1 MCTKECSKTAL
12 NMERAKLCMQ
22 TGLPHMMETGTTTK
36 LKVRA
41 SQSMSWVTDTK
52 EISLAICAMD
62 RERVITLITAG
73 IGEFGRTIC
82 Q

>member
-1 MCTKECSKTAL
+1 
-12 NMERAKLCMQ
+12 
-22 TGLPHMMETGTTTK
+22 METGTTTK